1 MVRYVRKVRF
11 KKQYFIYNFQKW
23 EPGNTGKKG
32 KISYIG
38 YKLSF
43 FLLQRLT
50 PSNVGKICKKGN
62 IKKNRFLIIF
72 KSWGPGNNGR
82 TGKKGKISY
91 MGYKSS
97 FFQKI

>member
-1 MVRYVRKVRF
+1 MLVRYVRKVRF
-11 KKQYFIYNFQKW
+11 KKNNIYNFQKW

-43 FLLQRLT
+43 FLLQRST

-62 IKKNRFLIIF
+62 IKK
-72 KSWGPGNNGR
+72 KQ
-82 TGKKGKISY
+82 ISFIY
-91 MGYKSS
+91 N
-97 FFQKI
+97 FQK